1 MKKNNTDMKPIA
13 FFLFLL
19 SSLHILQAQSSL
31 SLEATQWYANFSFKD
46 SDGGKQNKDYQGIFT
61 GSYMLGY
68 RYDFD
73 FGLMI
78 KTGIG
83 MRSAGAHLVYDDSD
97 YSWDLQY
104 LDLRLGVGYQYKLN
118 RISPY
123 LMVSGYYG
131 NLLSGSQ
138 VLNNEHFNIKESEL
152 METSDFGMIFSPG
165 ANIRINDRL
174 HAFAEFNYLLGL
186 ANIEK
191 DEEQTAKNTGMG
203 LTLGLSLSISK

>member
-1 MKKNNTDMKPIA
+1 MKPIA
-13 FFLFLL
+13 LLFFLLC
-19 SSLHILQAQSSL
+19 SAQILQAQSSL
-31 SLEATQWYANFSFKD
+31 TLEASQWYANFSFKD
-46 SDGGKQNKDYQGIFT
+46 SDGGKQNKDYSGIFA
-61 GSYMLGY
+61 GAYSIGY

-78 KTGIG
+78 KTTVG
-83 MRSAGAHLVYDDSD
+83 MRSSGSNLVYDGSD
-97 YSWDLQY
+97 YSWRLQY

-131 NLLSGSQ
+131 NLLRGHQ
-138 VLNNEHFNIKESEL
+138 ILNNEHFNIKESEL

-165 ANIRINDRL
+165 ANISINDRIKV
-174 HAFAEFNYLLGL
+174 FTEFNYLLGL

-191 DEEQTAKNTGMG
+191 DEEQTTKNNGMG
-203 LTLGLSLSISK
+203 LTLGLALSISK